1 MTVQTDGEL
10 YFGTAHVPVGF
21 TSAAVSQFDGSA
33 EPVVRELIQNSL
45 DAADK
50 AGRPAE
56 VRFVMTEVAA
66 DDVPGWAEYCDAFAE
81 AKKEREQRRT
91 SASHDERTIIRRI
104 RHIVRRSARKGIP
117 VLLCADNGCGLDPQ
131 RMISLLTVGNTDKG
145 EGGAGSFGLG
155 HHAAFGASDL
165 RYVLYGSR
173 YTYENTVSTICS
185 GHAILATRADGQGE
199 ILAHEGFWRRAGWS
213 GQAWRDGSEFPSDVP
228 SMLEAHLSE
237 DATGTVVAIAGF
249 NDFHRDHDEPTAEK
263 QIMQVAAANFSAAI
277 NEERLI
283 VEVIDPGGGR
293 HVTDRATL
301 DATLEGIADRKRA
314 SKAGQI
320 AGAQA
325 HAAWLTLRDG
335 AELTPLPGV
344 KVTWRSL
351 DAARGEQ
358 TQVHVFR
365 KGMWIDS
372 RVDRLLRRDFTS
384 TWPFD
389 AVVVLTDGELEELVR
404 ASEGPEHRGVDRKRL
419 SNEQKSSLRQLLTQ
433 VAEALREAVGERD
446 DEEEYTPQSFAI
458 LNGHHVR
465 KAEAVARPRRQG
477 GGGRTDT
484 RVARG
489 RKKAGGGRGERRRGT
504 PRPGSIPSYRHVLRA
519 DTDSGIVEVRL
530 NYDEDVDDRHAI
542 GIRVRRAS
550 GADGTCEQ
558 PFPDDYLPLASAQ
571 DSEGNVASTNG
582 AGGELELEL
591 PAAAGERTLRIT
603 LADDEARELAS
614 SPHLLSIDIV
624 KRARPSPT
632 EAGADTETDAQVPT
646 ATTRDRNY
654 DTSESRT

>member
-1 MTVQTDGEL
+1 MTAQTDGEL
-10 YFGTAHVPVGF
+10 SFGTAYAPVGF

-33 EPVVRELIQNSL
+33 EPVVRELIQNCL

-50 AGRPAE
+50 AGRAAE
-56 VRFVMTEVAA
+56 VRFVLTDVAA
-66 DDVPGWAEYCDAFAE
+66 NDLPGWAEYCRAFKE
-81 AKKEREQRRT
+81 AKKERRRRRS
-91 SASHDERTIIRRI
+91 SASHDERAIIG
-104 RHIVRRSARKGIP
+104 HIDALRGANKIP
-117 VLLCADNGCGLDPQ
+117 VLLCVDNGCGLDPQ

-173 YTYENTVSTICS
+173 YARKKRVRTISS
-185 GHAILATRADGQGE
+185 GHAILATRTDGKGA
-199 ILAHEGFWRRAGWS
+199 ILAPEGYWRRSRWS
-213 GQAWRDGSEFPSDVP
+213 GQAWSDGSEFPSEVP
-228 SMLEAHLSE
+228 SMLSLHLPE
-237 DATGTVVAIAGF
+237 DTTGTVVAIAGF
-249 NDFHRDHDEPTAEK
+249 NDFRRDDDEPSAEE

-283 VEVIDPGGGR
+283 VEVIDPQGGH

-314 SKAGQI
+314 AKAGQI

-344 KVTWRSL
+344 KATFRPL

-372 RVDRLLRRDFTS
+372 RVDRLLKRDFTS

-389 AVVVLTDGELEELVR
+389 AVVTLSDGELEELVR

-419 SNEQKSSLRQLLTQ
+419 SNEQKSSLRRLLTQ
-433 VAEALREAVGERD
+433 VAEALRESVGDRD

-465 KAEAVARPRRQG
+465 KAEAVARPRRQSG
-477 GGGRTDT
+477 GGHTDT
-484 RVARG
+484 RVVRG
-489 RKKAGGGRGERRRGT
+489 EKKAGGGSGERRRGK
-504 PRPGSIPSYRHVLRA
+504 PRPGSIPSYRHVLRFDA
-519 DTDSGIVEVRL
+519 DSGTVEVRL

-558 PFPDDYLPLASAQ
+558 PFPDDYLPLTSAQ
-571 DSEGNVASTNG
+571 DSAGNIASTKG
-582 AGGELELEL
+582 AAGELELEL

-603 LADDEARELAS
+603 LADDEVRELAA
-614 SPHLLSIDIV
+614 SPHLLSIDVV
-624 KRARPSPT
+624 KRARPSST
-632 EAGADTETDAQVPT
+632 EAGADTVSSVQAAT
-646 ATTRDRNY
+646 AATRDGH
-654 DTSESRT
+654 DDVLESRA

>member
-10 YFGTAHVPVGF
+10 SFGIAYAPDGF

-33 EPVVRELIQNSL
+33 EPVVRELIQNCL
-45 DAADK
+45 DAAHK
-50 AGRPAE
+50 AGRAAE
-56 VRFVMTEVAA
+56 VRFVLTDVVAN
-66 DDVPGWAEYCDAFAE
+66 DLPGWAEYCQAFKE
-81 AKKEREQRRT
+81 AKKERKQRR
-91 SASHDERTIIRRI
+91 SRASHDEKAIIG
-104 RHIVRRSARKGIP
+104 HIDALRCANKIP
-117 VLLCADNGCGLDPQ
+117 VMLCVDNGCGLDPQ

-173 YTYENTVSTICS
+173 YARKKKMRTISS
-185 GHAILATRADGQGE
+185 GHAILATRTDGKGE
-199 ILAHEGFWRRAGWS
+199 ILAPEGYWRRSGWS
-213 GQAWRDGSEFPSDVP
+213 GRAWSDGSEFPSEVP
-228 SMLEAHLSE
+228 SMLALHLPE
-237 DATGTVVAIAGF
+237 DTTGTVVAIAGF
-249 NDFHRDHDEPTAEK
+249 NDFRRDNDESSAEE

-277 NEERLI
+277 DEERLI
-283 VEVIDPGGGR
+283 VEVIDPRGGR

-301 DATLEGIADRKRA
+301 DATLAEIADRRRA

-325 HAAWLTLRDG
+325 NAAWLTLRDG

-344 KVTWRSL
+344 KVKWRPL

-389 AVVVLTDGELEELVR
+389 AVVTLSDGELEELVR

-433 VAEALREAVGERD
+433 VAEALKEAVGDRD

-465 KAEAVARPRRQG
+465 TAEAVARPRRQG
-477 GGGRTDT
+477 GGGHTKT
-484 RVARG
+484 RVVRG
-489 RKKAGGGRGERRRGT
+489 EKKAGGGRGERRRGT
-504 PRPGSIPSYRHVLRA
+504 PRPGSIPNYRHVLRA
-519 DTDSGIVEVRL
+519 DADSGIVEVRL

-571 DSEGNVASTNG
+571 DSAGNVASTNG

-591 PAAAGERTLRIT
+591 PAATGERTLRIT
-603 LADDEARELAS
+603 LADDEARELAA

-624 KRARPSPT
+624 KRVRPSSAET
-632 EAGADTETDAQVPT
+632 GAAAETNGQTPST
-646 ATTRDRNY
+646 TTRDVTG
-654 DTSESRT
+654 DVLESRA

>member
-1 MTVQTDGEL
+1 MTAQTDGEL
-10 YFGTAHVPVGF
+10 SFGTAYAPVGF

-33 EPVVRELIQNSL
+33 EPVVRELIQNCL

-50 AGRPAE
+50 AGRAAE
-56 VRFVMTEVAA
+56 VRFVLTDVAA
-66 DDVPGWAEYCDAFAE
+66 NDLPGWAEYCRAFTE
-81 AKKEREQRRT
+81 ARKERKQRRT

-104 RHIVRRSARKGIP
+104 KRLSTRKRIR
-117 VLLCADNGCGLDPQ
+117 VMLCADNGCGLDPQ

-173 YTYENTVSTICS
+173 YAQKNAMRTISS
-185 GHAILATRADGQGE
+185 GHAILATRTDGEGE
-199 ILAHEGFWRRAGWS
+199 ILAPEGYWRRAGWS
-213 GQAWRDGSEFPSDVP
+213 GRAWRDGSEFPSKVP
-228 SMLEAHLSE
+228 SMLSAHLPE
-237 DATGTVVAIAGF
+237 DTTGTVVAIAGF
-249 NDFHRDHDEPTAEK
+249 NDFRRDNDETSAEQ

-283 VEVIDPGGGR
+283 VEVVDPTGDR

-301 DATLEGIADRKRA
+301 DATLAGIADRKRA

-344 KVTWRSL
+344 KVAWRPL

-372 RVDRLLRRDFTS
+372 RVDRLLKRDFTS

-389 AVVVLTDGELEELVR
+389 AVVTLTDGELEELVR

-433 VAEALREAVGERD
+433 VAEALREAVGDRD

-477 GGGRTDT
+477 GGGRTNT
-484 RVARG
+484 PVERG
-489 RKKAGGGRGERRRGT
+489 RKKGRRRRGERRRGT
-504 PRPGSIPSYRHVLRA
+504 PRPGSIPNYRHVLRA
-519 DTDSGIVEVRL
+519 DADSGIVEVGL
-530 NYDEDVDDRHAI
+530 NYDEDVDDGHSI

-571 DSEGNVASTNG
+571 DSAGNIASTNG

-624 KRARPSPT
+624 KRTRSSAT
-632 EAGADTETDAQVPT
+632 ETDTDTETNEPVPT
-646 ATTRDRNY
+646 AANRDVA
-654 DTSESRT
+654 ESRT

>member
-10 YFGTAHVPVGF
+10 SFGTAYAPVGF

-33 EPVVRELIQNSL
+33 EPVVRELIQNCL

-50 AGRPAE
+50 AGRAAE
-56 VRFVMTEVAA
+56 VRFVLTDVAA
-66 DDVPGWAEYCDAFAE
+66 NDLPGWAEYCQAFKE
-81 AKKEREQRRT
+81 AKKERKQRRT

-104 RHIVRRSARKGIP
+104 GRLGDKKRIR

-173 YTYENTVSTICS
+173 FARKKTMRTISS
-185 GHAILATRADGQGE
+185 GHAILATRTDGKGG
-199 ILAHEGFWRRAGWS
+199 ILAPEGYWRQSGWS
-213 GQAWRDGSEFPSDVP
+213 GQAWRDGSEFPSEVP
-228 SMLEAHLSE
+228 SMLSTHLPE
-237 DATGTVVAIAGF
+237 DTTGTVVAIAGF
-249 NDFHRDHDEPTAEK
+249 NDFRRDDDEPSAEE

-283 VEVIDPGGGR
+283 VEVIDPQGGH

-344 KVTWRSL
+344 NVAWRPL

-389 AVVVLTDGELEELVR
+389 AVVTLTDGELEELVR

-433 VAEALREAVGERD
+433 VAEALKEAAGDRD

-477 GGGRTDT
+477 GGGHTKS
-484 RVARG
+484 RVVRG
-489 RKKAGGGRGERRRGT
+489 EKRAGGGSGERRRGT
-504 PRPGSIPSYRHVLRA
+504 PRPGSIPNYRHVLRA
-519 DTDSGIVEVRL
+519 DADSGIVEVRL

-571 DSEGNVASTNG
+571 DSAGNVASTNG
-582 AGGELELEL
+582 AGGDLELEL

-603 LADDEARELAS
+603 LADDEARELAA

-624 KRARPSPT
+624 KRARPSST
-632 EAGADTETDAQVPT
+632 ETGADAETNAQTPST
-646 ATTRDRNY
+646 TTRDGS
-654 DTSESRT
+654 DDVLESRA

>member
-1 MTVQTDGEL
+1 MTVQIDGEL
-10 YFGTAHVPVGF
+10 SFGIAYAPVGF

-33 EPVVRELIQNSL
+33 EPVVRELIQNCL

-56 VRFVMTEVAA
+56 VRFVITKVAA
-66 DDVPGWAEYCDAFAE
+66 RGLPGWAEYCHAFAE
-81 AKKEREQRRT
+81 AKREREQRRT
-91 SASHDERTIIRRI
+91 RASHDEKTIIRRI
-104 RHIVRRSARKGIP
+104 GRLSARKRIP
-117 VLLCADNGCGLDPQ
+117 VLLCADNGYGLDPQ

-165 RYVLYGSR
+165 RYVLYGSH
-173 YTYENTVSTICS
+173 YAHENAMSTISS
-185 GHAILATRADGQGE
+185 GHAILATRTDGQGE
-199 ILAHEGFWRRAGWS
+199 ILAPEGYWRRAGWS
-213 GQAWRDGSEFPSDVP
+213 GQAWRDGSEFPSEVP
-228 SMLEAHLSE
+228 SMLAAHLPE
-237 DATGTVVAIAGF
+237 DTTGTVVAIAGF
-249 NDFHRDHDEPTAEK
+249 NDFHRDDDEPPAEK

-277 NEERLI
+277 NEGRLV
-283 VEVIDPGGGR
+283 VEVTDAKGGR

-301 DATLEGIADRKRA
+301 DAMLAGIADRKRA

-372 RVDRLLRRDFTS
+372 RVDRLLKRDFTS

-389 AVVVLTDGELEELVR
+389 AVVTLTDGELEEIVR
-404 ASEGPEHRGVDRKRL
+404 ASEGPEHRGIDRKRL
-419 SNEQKSSLRQLLTQ
+419 SNEQKSSLRRILTQ

-458 LNGHHVR
+458 LNGHHLR
-465 KAEAVARPRRQG
+465 KAEAVPKPRRQG
-477 GGGRTDT
+477 GGGGKNT
-484 RVARG
+484 RVVRG
-489 RKKAGGGRGERRRGT
+489 TNKAGGGKGERRRGT

-530 NYDEDVDDRHAI
+530 RYDEDVGDRHSI

-571 DSEGNVASTNG
+571 DLSGRVASTNG
-582 AGGELELEL
+582 ADGDLELEL
-591 PAAAGERTLRIT
+591 PAVAGERTLRIT
-603 LADDEARELAS
+603 LADDEARELAA

-624 KRARPSPT
+624 KRARPSPAET
-632 EAGADTETDAQVPT
+632 DADTETDAQVPIAT
-646 ATTRDRNY
+646 ARDGGY
-654 DTSESRT
+654 GVSES

>member
-1 MTVQTDGEL
+1 MTVRTDGEL
-10 YFGTAHVPVGF
+10 SFGTAYAPVGF

-33 EPVVRELIQNSL
+33 EPVVRELIQNCL

-50 AGRPAE
+50 VGRPAE
-56 VRFVMTEVAA
+56 IRFVITDVAA
-66 DDVPGWAEYCDAFAE
+66 DDLPGWQEYRRAFEE
-81 AKKEREQRRT
+81 AKREREQRRS
-91 SASHDERTIIRRI
+91 SASHDEKAIIGRIDRLTARR
-104 RHIVRRSARKGIP
+104 RIP

-173 YTYENTVSTICS
+173 YVRKNATRTISS
-185 GHAILATRADGQGE
+185 GHAILATRTDGQGG
-199 ILAHEGFWRRAGWS
+199 ILAPEGYWRLAGWS
-213 GQAWRDGSEFPSDVP
+213 GHAWHDGSEFPSEVP
-228 SMLEAHLSE
+228 SVLASHLPQ
-237 DATGTVVAIAGF
+237 DTTGTVVAIAGF
-249 NDFHRDHDEPTAEK
+249 NDFRRDHDEPPAEK

-277 NEERLI
+277 DEARLI
-283 VEVIDPGGGR
+283 VEVIDRKGDR

-301 DATLEGIADRKRA
+301 DATLAGIADRKRA

-325 HAAWLTLRDG
+325 HAAWLTMRDG
-335 AELTPLPGV
+335 VELTPLPGV
-344 KVTWRSL
+344 KVTWRPL
-351 DAARGEQ
+351 EAARGEQ

-372 RVDRLLRRDFTS
+372 RVDRLLRRDFTN

-389 AVVVLTDGELEELVR
+389 AVVGLMDGELEELVR
-404 ASEGPEHRGVDRKRL
+404 ASEGPEHRGIDRKRL
-419 SNEQKSSLRQLLTQ
+419 SNEQKSSLRRLVTQ
-433 VAEALREAVGERD
+433 VADALKEAVGERD

-458 LNGHHVR
+458 LNGHQVR
-465 KAEAVARPRRQG
+465 KAEAVSRPRRQSG
-477 GGGRTDT
+477 GGGRNTP
-484 RVARG
+484 VKRG
-489 RKKAGGGRGERRRGT
+489 MNKGGSGKGERRRGA

-519 DTDSGIVEVRL
+519 DRGSGIVEVRL
-530 NYDEDVDDRHAI
+530 NYDEDVHDHHAI
-542 GIRVRRAS
+542 GVRVRRAS

-558 PFPDDYLPLASAQ
+558 PFPDDYLPLALVQ
-571 DSEGNVASTNG
+571 DTGGNIASSNG
-582 AGGELELEL
+582 TAGELELEL
-591 PAAAGERTLRIT
+591 PAVAGERTLRIT

-632 EAGADTETDAQVPT
+632 ESGPDAGTDAQEQAA
-646 ATTRDRNY
+646 ATRGGRPDV
-654 DTSESRT
+654 SESRT

>member
-1 MTVQTDGEL
+1 MTAQTDGEL
-10 YFGTAHVPVGF
+10 SFGIAYAPVGF

-33 EPVVRELIQNSL
+33 EPVVRELIQNCL

-50 AGRPAE
+50 AGRRAE
-56 VRFVMTEVAA
+56 VRFVLTDIAA
-66 DDVPGWAEYCDAFAE
+66 NDLPGWAQYCQVFRE
-81 AKKEREQRRT
+81 AKKERKQRRT
-91 SASHDERTIIRRI
+91 SASHDERTIIGRI
-104 RHIVRRSARKGIP
+104 GRLSDRKRIP

-173 YTYENTVSTICS
+173 YANKNGMSTISS
-185 GHAILATRADGQGE
+185 GHAILATRTNNKDE
-199 ILAHEGFWRRAGWS
+199 ILAPEGYWRRAGWS
-213 GQAWRDGSEFPSDVP
+213 GRAWHDGSEFPSEVP
-228 SMLEAHLSE
+228 SMLATHLTE
-237 DATGTVVAIAGF
+237 DTTGTVVAIAGF
-249 NDFHRDHDEPTAEK
+249 NDFRRDNDDPSVEE

-277 NEERLI
+277 KEERLI
-283 VEVIDPGGGR
+283 VEVIDSNGGR
-293 HVTDRATL
+293 QVTDRATL
-301 DATLEGIADRKRA
+301 NATLAGIADRKWA
-314 SKAGQI
+314 SKGQI

-325 HAAWLTLRDG
+325 HAAWLTLRGG

-372 RVDRLLRRDFTS
+372 RVDRLLRRDFAS

-389 AVVVLTDGELEELVR
+389 AVITLTDGELEELVR

-419 SNEQKSSLRQLLTQ
+419 SNEQKRSLRQLLTQ
-433 VAEALREAVGERD
+433 VAGALREAVGERD

-465 KAEAVARPRRQG
+465 KAEAVVRPRRQG
-477 GGGRTDT
+477 GGGRTNT
-484 RVARG
+484 RVVRGKKTARG
-489 RKKAGGGRGERRRGT
+489 GSSERQRGT

-519 DTDSGIVEVRL
+519 DTDSGMVEVSL

-558 PFPDDYLPLASAQ
+558 PFPDDYLRLASAQ
-571 DSEGNVASTNG
+571 DSIGNVASANG
-582 AGGELELEL
+582 VGGELELEL
-591 PAAAGERTLRIT
+591 PAAVGERTLRIT
-603 LADDEARELAS
+603 LADEEARELAA

-624 KRARPSPT
+624 KRSRTFS
-632 EAGADTETDAQVPT
+632 TETGPDTVTNGQAAAAT
-646 ATTRDRNY
+646 ARDRG
-654 DTSESRT
+654 DATFESRAL